1 MEVKTSGVSK
11 PLQVLVDF
19 RHRPFCL
26 QSFLSSCSLCPL
38 ETGSILQRQGCFQMC
53 MTDKKRICFSPIFSK
68 LLAQSSSSLEAVEPH
83 PIKGTIKFLKSKTKN
98 SFFFL
103 HRVLIDQATLILV
116 TPVWQ
121 TQSWY
126 PQLLRFSNRSPLI
139 LSKVPGLL
147 QGLNKELHPIIVKGN
162 LQHLAW
168 IVSGKGYL
176 QKEYRRNLPPLS
188 QMPDNQAQSL
198 ITNRPGVNGI
208 AGALGDKLIPLN
220 AL

>member
-1 MEVKTSGVSK
+1 
-11 PLQVLVDF
+11 
-19 RHRPFCL
+19 
-26 QSFLSSCSLCPL
+26 
-38 ETGSILQRQGCFQMC
+38 

-103 HRVLIDQATLILV
+103 AQSFDRSSHVNFDNTS
-116 TPVWQ
+116 VWQ

-176 QKEYRRNLPPLS
+176 QKEYRKNLPPLS

>member
-1 MEVKTSGVSK
+1 
-11 PLQVLVDF
+11 
-19 RHRPFCL
+19 
-26 QSFLSSCSLCPL
+26 
-38 ETGSILQRQGCFQMC
+38 

-103 HRVLIDQATLILV
+103 AQSFDRSSHVNFDNTS
-116 TPVWQ
+116 VWQ

-176 QKEYRRNLPPLS
+176 QKEYQRNLPPLS

-220 AL
+220 AI

>member
-1 MEVKTSGVSK
+1 MSLGNGIHTAKAGM
-11 PLQVLVDF
+11 
-19 RHRPFCL
+19 
-26 QSFLSSCSLCPL
+26 LSNVYDW
-38 ETGSILQRQGCFQMC
+38 Q
-53 MTDKKRICFSPIFSK
+53 KRICFSPIFSK
-68 LLAQSSSSLEAVEPH
+68 LPARSSSSLEAVEPH
-83 PIKGTIKFLKSKTKN
+83 PLKGAIKFLKSKTKN

-103 HRVLIDQATLILV
+103 AQSLIDQATLILI
-116 TPVWQ
+116 TPAWQ

-126 PQLLRFSNRSPLI
+126 PQLLRLSNRNPLI

-147 QGLNKELHPIIVKGN
+147 QGLNKEFHPLIAKGN

-168 IVSGKGYL
+168 MVSGKGYF
-176 QKEYRRNLPPLS
+176 QKEYQRNLPPLS

-220 AL
+220 ALWLTS